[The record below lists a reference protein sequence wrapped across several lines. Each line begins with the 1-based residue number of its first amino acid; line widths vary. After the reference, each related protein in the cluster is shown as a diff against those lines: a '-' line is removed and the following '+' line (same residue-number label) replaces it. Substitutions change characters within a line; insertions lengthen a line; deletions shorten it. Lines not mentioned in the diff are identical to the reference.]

1 MKKLITLLFAAAF
14 LFQSC
19 GNGTEKKATE
29 TQLTTK
35 AVEKDSVGIDTKFEK
50 KPTFQSKNPEDF
62 IPDGYVL
69 YREEGQEKITGD
81 LNKDGLEDRVLIIKK
96 TGKDGYGKNQF
107 DKIVDKN
114 RRGIVIL
121 FNKENY
127 YELALKNYDCFSSE
141 NEDGGVYF
149 PPELWVEIKKGNL
162 HINYAHGRYGGW
174 GYTFRYQN
182 RDFEMIGYD
191 GRYNR
196 GPVPQEET
204 SINFLTRK
212 KLTRDNLNKD
222 VYGDDYEDD
231 NFVDTWTNINI
242 KKLVRLSEI
251 RDFDD
256 IDEDKLYTVQ

>member
-1 MKKLITLLFAAAF
+1 MKKLITLLIEATF

-29 TQLTTK
+29 TQLTTNV
-35 AVEKDSVGIDTKFEK
+35 AEIDSVGIYTRLENKS
-50 KPTFQSKNPEDF
+50 TFQSKNPEDF
-62 IPDGYVL
+62 IPEGYIL
-69 YREEGQEKITGD
+69 YKEEGQEILIGD

-96 TGKDGYGKNQF
+96 TGKDGYDKNQF

-114 RRGIVIL
+114 RRGIIIL
-121 FNKENY
+121 FNKGNY
-127 YELALKNYDCFSSE
+127 FELALKNYDCFSSE

-174 GYTFRYQN
+174 GYTFRHQN
-182 RDFEMIGYD
+182 RDFELIGYD
-191 GRYNR
+191 EMYNR

-231 NFVDTWTNINI
+231 NFVDTWTSIYI
-242 KKLVRLSEI
+242 KNFVRLSEI
-251 RDFDD
+251 KDFDN
-256 IDEDKLYTVQ
+256 IDVDKLYTVG